1 MSARNTLPPFRL
13 AAALRPVALLPAAC
27 VTACIPAQAATADIV
42 VQWGDAVVTGAQALS
57 TVLVPLA
64 VTAAGAAAAR
74 MAGPLRF
81 LVTTTLVERL
91 VRNASDYAL
100 NAVAGA
106 VRGKSLTIP
115 LGSAVIARAVQ
126 RALDQAPAWLIQA
139 AGGPAGIAEKIFRG
153 LTLEE
158 AANAGNTLTPGLD
171 AALKRRSRV

>member
-1 MSARNTLPPFRL
+1 MPAKNILRR
-13 AAALRPVALLPAAC
+13 AAALLPAAL
-27 VTACIPAQAATADIV
+27 VTACVPAQAAATDVV
-42 VQWGDAVVTGAQALS
+42 VQWGDAVVSGAQAAT
-57 TVLVPLA
+57 TVLLPLA

-74 MAGPLRF
+74 IAGPLRF

-106 VRGKSLTIP
+106 VRGRSLTIP

-126 RALDQAPAWLIQA
+126 RALDQAPAWLIDA
-139 AGGPAGIAEKIFRG
+139 AGGPTGLAEKIFRG

-158 AANAGNTLTPGLD
+158 AANAGNTLTPALN
-171 AALKRRSRV
+171 AALKKRTA